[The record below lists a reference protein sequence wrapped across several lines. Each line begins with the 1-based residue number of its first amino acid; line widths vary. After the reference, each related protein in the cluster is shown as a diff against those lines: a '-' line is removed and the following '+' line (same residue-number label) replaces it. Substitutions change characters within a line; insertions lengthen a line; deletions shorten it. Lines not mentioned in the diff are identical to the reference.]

1 MVIVV
6 LVGLCSLHQIATIV
20 CLIYLLDRPRG
31 THIKTIFV
39 SVSTLFDAI
48 HSAIGK
54 AVLIRGRDDGL

>member
-48 HSAIGK
+48 HTVG
-54 AVLIRGRDDGL
+54 VVEE